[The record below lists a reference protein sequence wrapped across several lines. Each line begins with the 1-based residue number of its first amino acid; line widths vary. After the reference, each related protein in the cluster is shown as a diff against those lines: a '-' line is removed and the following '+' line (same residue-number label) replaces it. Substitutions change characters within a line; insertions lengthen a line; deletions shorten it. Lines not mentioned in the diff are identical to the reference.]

1 MKISLFATSDFDRS
15 TFASEYDKRGV
26 EGLNFCAKAAAIL
39 TKLLK
44 SKEKAETIW
53 QKVYFEI
60 PIFCMKF
67 NFQNV

>member
-1 MKISLFATSDFDRS
+1 MKISLFATSDFDLS

-53 QKVYFEI
+53 QRF
-60 PIFCMKF
+60 
-67 NFQNV
+67 FQKYQFFV